1 MTNHTARCACRPKEK
16 RIEKHAVTRVHPC
29 TRPRKGKRSKHTT
42 REATKDT
49 VLKILKHATNQI
61 AANMQTCMCEDTKDT
76 KEPKDRVD
84 VKDANQHPRD
94 HAHAH
99 TAETLTIA
107 KTRHANWQTKLPS
120 PPPPTHAKSCVITRN
135 PDPSQRQHAYA
146 NETTHDR
153 RLIGAYAPDP
163 P

>member
-1 MTNHTARCACRPKEK
+1 MIDYTARCACRPKEK
-16 RIEKHAVTRVHPC
+16 RKEKHAVTRVHPC

-84 VKDANQHPRD
+84 VKDTQTSI
-94 HAHAH
+94 HA
-99 TAETLTIA
+99 
-107 KTRHANWQTKLPS
+107 
-120 PPPPTHAKSCVITRN
+120 
-135 PDPSQRQHAYA
+135 
-146 NETTHDR
+146 TTHMHTQQR
-153 RLIGAYAPDP
+153 H
-163 P
+163 